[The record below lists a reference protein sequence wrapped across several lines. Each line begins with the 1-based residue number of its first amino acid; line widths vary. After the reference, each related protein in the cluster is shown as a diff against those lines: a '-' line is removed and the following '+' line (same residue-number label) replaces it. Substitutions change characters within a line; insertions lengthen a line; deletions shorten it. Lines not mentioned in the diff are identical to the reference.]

1 MKVKIH
7 LLMWWI
13 LFYFMTAAH
22 LQEVLVQGVGLQP
35 GAVSRPTADLLS
47 VLEATA
53 EVLKL
58 KDTSLGR

>member
-1 MKVKIH
+1 
-7 LLMWWI
+7 MWWI

-22 LQEVLVQGVGLQP
+22 LQEVLVQGLGLQP
-35 GAVSRPTADLLS
+35 GAVSKPTADLLS